1 MSSEFGLINRKDL
14 ASQPWTIW
22 YIRATLREIG
32 LPDAMLDRAYQRPLL
47 QSVLRSEVRDAAP
60 LARDQ
65 CRRDGEGRSLPASL
79 GRALLPL
86 YVRARSCIGLV
97 VLVAIILL
105 LPEQQEHTVLK
116 LAKPW
121 LLLFAAGLPALGA
134 ALAGIRV
141 QGEFEDYKERS
152 EHMIAELNALEA
164 TYEAQLRQQPQLDRT
179 ADILIETARVLSED
193 LAAWQELYGRKRL
206 NLPA

>member
-1 MSSEFGLINRKDL
+1 M
-14 ASQPWTIW
+14 
-22 YIRATLREIG
+22 
-32 LPDAMLDRAYQRPLL
+32 
-47 QSVLRSEVRDAAP
+47 
-60 LARDQ
+60 
-65 CRRDGEGRSLPASL
+65 
-79 GRALLPL
+79 
-86 YVRARSCIGLV
+86 
-97 VLVAIILL
+97 
-105 LPEQQEHTVLK
+105 LK

-152 EHMIAELNALEA
+152 EHMVAELNALEA
-164 TYEAQLRQQPQLDRT
+164 TYEAQLRQQPQLEHT
-179 ADILIETARVLSED
+179 AELLIETARVLSED